1 MDEFDRFMIR
11 QRALRRAGL
20 PSGQARDLW
29 GFGRWGDGPTQEHH
43 LGRRKFSKEVTIV
56 VPTAMHTELTR
67 RGEEEHPPLGP
78 DQHNRLEREARLHF
92 GWSDMHAAL
101 SDAHRWIGG
110 AMFASVI
117 GGQQDIKAVP
127 IPEGLLRWIVQIAND
142 LTLATRPAFDKNE
155 KQE

>member
-11 QRALRRAGL
+11 QRALRRARLLSGL
-20 PSGQARDLW
+20 SRDLW

-43 LGRRKFSKEVTIV
+43 PGRRKFSKEVTII

-78 DQHNRLEREARLHF
+78 DPGNRPEREARLHF

-101 SDAHRWIGG
+101 SDAHRWIGD
-110 AMFASVI
+110 AMFSGVI
-117 GGQQDIKAVP
+117 ARQRDIDAVH
-127 IPEGLLRWIVQIAND
+127 IPEGLLRWIAQIAND
-142 LTLATRPAFDKNE
+142 LALVTREGFDTDE
-155 KQE
+155 E

>member
-11 QRALRRAGL
+11 QRALRRARL

-43 LGRRKFSKEVTIV
+43 PGRRKFSKEVTII

-78 DQHNRLEREARLHF
+78 DPRNRLEREARLHRGF
-92 GWSDMHAAL
+92 SDMHAGLSEAHL
-101 SDAHRWIGG
+101 WVSDAMLTAI
-110 AMFASVI
+110 SQ
-117 GGQQDIKAVP
+117 GQRDIDAVY
-127 IPEGLLRWIVQIAND
+127 IPEGLLRWIAQIVND
-142 LTLATRPAFDKNE
+142 LALVTRAAFDRDE
-155 KQE
+155 E